1 MRPTF
6 VAVLSALLLPVAVLI
21 AVPVLL
27 LAVPDSARA
36 QARLATELPARA
48 APVSGQI
55 DQIAAVVNNE
65 VITRVEL
72 RNRLRVI
79 EGQLVAQNTP
89 LPPRD
94 ALERQVLERMIV
106 ERAQMQAARSSGLR
120 VDDIQLDRAISR
132 IAEGNKLSV
141 QQLRD
146 RLEAEGTP
154 YARFR
159 EEVRDEILLQRLR
172 EREVDSK
179 VQVSESDID
188 SFLAGQKNPGSASA
202 GPRQPEELNI
212 AQILVRVPEGAST
225 EQIEQQRQ
233 RADGVMRRLAQGGDF
248 ARLSAEFSDAPEA
261 LTGGELGWRS
271 EDRLPQ
277 LFVDTVNGLKAGEV
291 AAPVKSAAGFHILK
305 LIERRGGTAQAG
317 INAPIKQTR
326 ARHILM
332 RVTELVPSSVA
343 RQRLY
348 DIKQRVE
355 NKSTTFEDMAR
366 QYSADGSAQRG
377 GDLGVLLP
385 GDTVPEFERAM
396 DVLKP
401 GEISDPVESPF
412 GWHLIQ
418 VVDRTVGDVS
428 QDRQRLLARQA
439 LRERKV
445 DEAYQ
450 EWLRQTRDRAYV
462 DIRLDDR

>member
-1 MRPTF
+1 MRPRIF
-6 VAVLSALLLPVAVLI
+6 RCFYRYAFLLLP
-21 AVPVLL
+21 
-27 LAVPDSARA
+27 LALCLGLAPQAGVA
-36 QARLATELPARA
+36 QARLATELPARTEA
-48 APVSGQI
+48 GAGQI

-72 RNRLRVI
+72 RNRLRAV
-79 EGQLVAQNTP
+79 EGQLVAQNTA
-89 LPPRD
+89 LPPREI
-94 ALERQVLERMIV
+94 LERQVLERMIV

-120 VDDIQLDRAISR
+120 VDDVQLDRAISR
-132 IAEGNKLSV
+132 IAEGNKMSV

-146 RLEAEGTP
+146 RLEAEGTS
-154 YARFR
+154 YSKFR

-188 SFLAGQKNPGSASA
+188 SYLAGQKTESSNA
-202 GPRQPEELNI
+202 PREPEELNI
-212 AQILVRVPEGAST
+212 AQILVRVPEGATT

-233 RADGVMRRLAQGGDF
+233 RADTVMRRLSQGGDF
-248 ARLSAEFSDAPEA
+248 ARLAAEFSDAPEA
-261 LTGGELGWRS
+261 LTGGELGWRP
-271 EDRLPQ
+271 DNRLPQ
-277 LFVDTVNGLKAGEV
+277 LFVDTVNGLKSGEV

-305 LIERRGGTAQAG
+305 LIDRRGGSVRAG

-332 RVTELVPSSVA
+332 RVTELVPSSTA

-348 DIKQRVE
+348 DIKQRIE

-366 QYSADGSAQRG
+366 QYSADGSAARG

-396 DVLKP
+396 DALQP
-401 GEISDPVESPF
+401 GQISDPVESPF

-418 VVDRTVGDVS
+418 VVERTVGDVS
-428 QDRQRLLARQA
+428 QDKQRLLARQA

-445 DEAYQ
+445 EEAYQ

-462 DIRLDDR
+462 DIRLDER